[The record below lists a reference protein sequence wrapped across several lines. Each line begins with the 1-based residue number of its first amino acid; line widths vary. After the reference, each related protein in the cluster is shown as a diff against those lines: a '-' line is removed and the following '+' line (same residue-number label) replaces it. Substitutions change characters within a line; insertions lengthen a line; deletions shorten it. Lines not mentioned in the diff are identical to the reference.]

1 MEQQK
6 TYLELISQEE
16 KDVKKELLTI
26 KAKESSLELDKDILE
41 ISVKISGLK
50 SEIEKAKRTIPYS
63 VRAEF
68 ELQKKL
74 NRLEEAYE
82 FAKEVKEVR
91 FANVNL

>member
-6 TYLELISQEE
+6 TYLKLISQEE

-50 SEIEKAKRTIPYS
+50 SEIEKAKRAIPYS

-82 FAKEVKEVR
+82 FAKEVKETR